1 MLLFL
6 RKLILREGFIIE
18 TEVAI
23 NVPVAGSW
31 RNEIT
36 GFSSG
41 NIYRFF
47 TREITPPA
55 GQWHAREDIG
65 GANTPFLVAPSRDG
79 SFRFM
84 LAVPAR
90 SRAKLELRDV

>member
-1 MLLFL
+1 M
-6 RKLILREGFIIE
+6 RKLILRERFIIK

-23 NVPVAGSW
+23 NVSSESSW

-36 GFSSG
+36 GFSSD

-47 TREITPPA
+47 TRGIIPSA

-65 GANTPFLVAPSRDG
+65 GANMFFLVAP
-79 SFRFM
+79 
-84 LAVPAR
+84 
-90 SRAKLELRDV
+90 